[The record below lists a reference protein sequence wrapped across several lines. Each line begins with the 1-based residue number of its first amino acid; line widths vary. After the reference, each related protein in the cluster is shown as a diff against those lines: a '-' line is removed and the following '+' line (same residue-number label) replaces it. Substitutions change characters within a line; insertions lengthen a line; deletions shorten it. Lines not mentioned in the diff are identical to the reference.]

1 MNNTHTDPGKVTRRM
16 AAIIGVLAFGYVLY
30 YFNYLETPSADYM
43 NNFLPRVMEYMK
55 GTFPGNSFKIL
66 PVYNVLLALLTP
78 LNPLDTFDP
87 VYLTAIIVNLI
98 LFIPYLAVV
107 WALYRRWLAAPY
119 ALLAMLFL
127 SANIYTVYTAINAEL
142 EMLLTLL
149 IALTIYFTVKN
160 SRWAYLTSWLAAGT
174 KWDAVFT
181 VPAAMY
187 RDFFENRKKIP
198 AFILGGLASTIAISW
213 ILLSIYQRSS
223 AGNHAYVGEIARR
236 GPNIYMYFVDCY
248 LVVSSFI
255 AWMGT
260 HIYYSDMFLLQVVLA
275 LVLLVFAILVL
286 VLLVWGGMLFIRLH
300 WRKQVPLLLAT
311 GGFLLVHVVY
321 QNTKA
326 RYVLPILWLL
336 NLFLFYGLQQ
346 GLIPLIGK
354 KWSAMNETH
363 RKKLATIAFL
373 SGLAVFTF
381 ASSFTLL
388 DAGILPYAWALAFT
402 AAGVITIR
410 FTTGAGTHTILASA
424 LVFGILFS
432 FMTGYGTRTMDHYSL
447 RRVEFKK
454 AGLWYRQH
462 GTPVDKMLISETNV
476 AMYYSGLERNRFIQ
490 SRELQSDTM
499 QGVIKECTQK
509 GITLIFIDD
518 FYIRRLKI
526 GDKNAIMRN
535 AATLKMIREKAAD
548 NPQFFHI
555 KTFTT
560 GDDIKSQLY
569 RFIPKRR

>member
-1 MNNTHTDPGKVTRRM
+1 MSNTHTDPGKAIRNLSI
-16 AAIIGVLAFGYVLY
+16 IIGALALGYVLY

-43 NNFLPRVMEYMK
+43 NNFLPRVTEYMK
-55 GTFPGNSFKIL
+55 GNFPGNSFKIL
-66 PVYNVLLALLTP
+66 PVYNILLALLTP

-87 VYLTAIIVNLI
+87 VYVTAIIVNLI
-98 LFIPYLAVV
+98 LFVPYLAVV

-149 IALTIYFTVKN
+149 IALTIYLTVKN
-160 SRWAYLTSWLAAGT
+160 SRLAYLTSWLAAGT

-187 RDFFENRKKIP
+187 RDFFENKKKIL
-198 AFILGGLASTIAISW
+198 AIILGTLASTIAISW
-213 ILLSIYQRSS
+213 ILLILYQKSG
-223 AGNHAYVGEIARR
+223 AGNHTYVGEIARR
-236 GPNIYMYFVDCY
+236 GPNIYMYFIDCY

-275 LVLLVFAILVL
+275 LVLLVFGILVL
-286 VLLVWGGMLFIRLH
+286 VSLVWGGILFIRLH

-346 GLIPLIGK
+346 GLIPFMAK
-354 KWSAMNETH
+354 KWNNINEKNK
-363 RKKLATIAFL
+363 KKLTITAFAL
-373 SGLAVFTF
+373 GLAVFTF

-388 DAGILPYAWALAFT
+388 DAGIIPYTWALAFT

-410 FTTGAGTHTILASA
+410 FTTGAGNNTILTSA

-454 AGLWYRQH
+454 AGTWYRQH
-462 GTPVDKMLISETNV
+462 GTQEDKMLISETNV
-476 AMYYSGLERNRFIQ
+476 AMYYSGLERSRFVQ
-490 SRELQSDTM
+490 SRELQSNTM
-499 QGVIKECTQK
+499 QDVVKECTQK
-509 GITLIFIDD
+509 GISLVFIDD

-526 GDKNAIMRN
+526 GDKNALMRN
-535 AATLKMIREKAAD
+535 AATLKMIRENAAD
-548 NPQFFHI
+548 NPHFDHI
-555 KTFTT
+555 TTFAT

-569 RFIPKRR
+569 RFSPNK